1 MRTFKDYVASDLA
14 VFINPNEFG
23 EFHNVDGRQLLIVI
37 SKDATTGRQRKGT
50 TGYYSMTEGIH
61 VSTFKVYAFASD
73 FPDIPVADSHVRIDG
88 ELYRVVDCDNQMGVL
103 EIELEGNQT

>member
-1 MRTFKDYVASDLA
+1 MNFKDQIAADLT

-37 SKDATTGRQRKGT
+37 SKDATTGRQRKGAT
-50 TGYYSMTEGIH
+50 DYYSMTDGIH

-73 FPDIPVADSHVRIDG
+73 FPVVPEADSNIEIDG
-88 ELYRVVDCDNQMGVL
+88 QFYRVVNCDNQMGVL